1 MTISLNLSNILSPS
15 ADLRT
20 PVYSSGP
27 EQNSHRQPSE
37 SQSVRSCEINPH
49 AGPLVFLSLVLHAGS
64 SFLLVPVECRN
75 AGQLQDQEAG
85 AQVHIQKS
93 GFHAFSSFYKWG
105 FYV

>member
-49 AGPLVFLSLVLHAGS
+49 AGPLVFLSLVLHAGY
-64 SFLLVPVECRN
+64 FKPFIL
-75 AGQLQDQEAG
+75 DQSRCLFW
-85 AQVHIQKS
+85 I
-93 GFHAFSSFYKWG
+93 
-105 FYV
+105 